1 MNKKLRFILSA
12 ITAASLTAGL
22 APSAA
27 YVSQPNAS
35 SITANAI
42 EAENSYSFKSQ
53 LKTPLEVNIYN
64 VLSEM
69 KNNGDFIRGT
79 ARIELDVEQA
89 VIEDYMNGNATLIQ
103 AFHNA
108 RDAFMFDSS
117 DLFYVDWTKLSLRA
131 GFDGSGTYHAYI
143 GNGAY
148 KNFYCDNGYT
158 DEDSILEA
166 ISLIEAAA
174 DEIISGAEQY
184 TTDTEKIRYV
194 HDTLINKSS
203 YLNPGDFST
212 YHGSNICGILLH
224 DEAWCEGYSRT
235 FQYILQRM
243 GFDCI
248 IVSGSGIPNAG
259 RNAESGQLYVPTV
272 EEHMWNYVRLSNN
285 KWYAIDVT
293 YDDPTIITA
302 SGNLSALSHK
312 FFLKGSETFMSNH
325 IESGQ
330 FSQGGREF
338 FYPTLSECDYGQ
350 ESGAELTFNVSYQD
364 WGENASYTFM
374 YPTFITEDGNVFK
387 GKQIVDEGCYLAWR
401 PVFSD
406 DDGNITTQDW
416 TDASKA
422 GFTYGDDFVVGMAV
436 RNNDTGQVQVAYDF
450 AIATNAPDGTTATS
464 WSNDPELIATS
475 ERVYLRDMYI
485 DERTFSPRIVS
496 REPSTAPIQDKFRQV
511 TIQYDT
517 ALELSDPSQA
527 AKLMVETD
535 IAGARF
541 KVENF
546 KWENVTFT
554 DPVGAEVTGCK
565 VTFDFTPDSSYNY
578 SGTNYNFSL
587 KGLQSVLNGSEPDP
601 FTIQWAIPLR
611 SLVTCPKMGPPSE
624 LTIFAQPKLLRN
636 NFSTDMFTTP
646 DGNLIANQ
654 CNTMGISLIASKPS
668 ASEQAKIDDALDI
681 EEKLDYTT
689 YDLELACS
697 AIKTNIEMNQGKGMK
712 LTIALPY
719 PRGYDSRELEGV
731 SFEAYHFKKNA
742 DGTYT
747 KEKLICNATE
757 TGIFVIAED
766 FSPFAVVA
774 VPAENHVSDGGRSLS
789 IIADSKVSE
798 VTAVDGNGAEL
809 DTDLI
814 HLMEGEECT
823 VTITPAEGYSPEQ
836 FIMNGAETEIPPMTD
851 GSFTVT
857 YTYDDLLE
865 NNSVIVRFC
874 ADSVAEEEAAEGIT
888 AAEPVAFDPA
898 VCENNDQPV
907 MEVPET
913 DLVPS
918 TNTSVSAEP
927 TIMEIPSE
935 GKADDP
941 VTPPTT
947 TAPPTTTTT
956 TTTTT
961 TSTSTTATT
970 TTTEKPTTTSTSTT
984 ATTTTTEKP
993 TTTSTST
1000 TTTTTTTEK
1009 PTTTSTSTTAT
1020 TTTTE
1025 KPTTTSTSTTT
1036 TTTTKE
1042 KPTTTSTSTT
1052 TTTTTTTEKP
1062 TTTSTS
1068 TTATTTTTEKP
1079 TTTSTSTTA
1088 TTTTTEK
1095 PTTTST
1101 STTTTTTTTEKPTT
1115 TSTSTTTTTTEKPTT
1130 TSTSTATTT
1139 TTTTEKPTTTS
1150 TSTTTTTTEKPT
1162 TTSTSTTATTTTTEK
1177 PTTTSTSTTATTT
1190 TTEKPTTTST
1200 STTATTTTTEK
1211 PTTTSTSTTA
1221 TTTTTEKP
1229 TTTSTSTTATT
1240 TTTEKPTTTSTST
1253 TATTTTTEKPTTTS
1267 TSTTTTTTTTEK
1279 PTTTSTSTTATT
1291 TTTEKPTTTSTS
1303 TTATTTTT
1311 EKPTTTSTSTA
1322 TTTTTEK
1329 PTTTSTSTTTTTTEK
1344 PTTTSTSTT
1353 TTTTEKPTTTS
1364 TSTATT
1370 TTTEKPT
1377 TTSSSTTT
1385 TTTTEKPT
1393 TTSTS
1398 TTATTTTTEKP
1409 TTTSTS
1415 TTATTTTTEKPT
1427 TTSTSTTAT
1436 TTTTE
1441 KPTTTSTSTTTT
1453 TEKPTT
1459 TSTSTTAT
1467 TTTTEKPTTTSTS
1480 TTATTTTTEKPTTT
1494 STSTTVTTEQST
1506 ETSTST
1512 TVSTEGELPQTGYSN
1527 LYNVAAALAV
1537 IMTGFGFAVFM
1548 RSKKETE

>member
-64 VLSEM
+64 VLSDM

-194 HDTLINKSS
+194 HDTLINKSD

-285 KWYAIDVT
+285 KWYAVDVT

-312 FFLKGSETFMSNH
+312 FFLKGSEAFMSNH

-387 GKQIVDEGCYLAWR
+387 GKQIVDEGYYLAWR

-436 RNNDTGQVQVAYDF
+436 RDSDTGKVQVAYDF

-464 WSNDPELIATS
+464 WNNDPELIATS

-517 ALELSDPSQA
+517 ALELADPSQA

-554 DPVGAEVTGCK
+554 DPVGTEVTGCK

-587 KGLQSVLNGSEPDP
+587 KGLQSALNGSEPDP

-668 ASEQAKIDDALDI
+668 ASEQAKIDAALDI

-888 AAEPVAFDPA
+888 AAEPVAFDPT
-898 VCENNDQPV
+898 VCENNDQPI

-913 DLVPS
+913 DPVPS

-956 TTTTT
+956 TTT
-961 TSTSTTATT
+961 
-970 TTTEKPTTTSTSTT
+970 
-984 ATTTTTEKP
+984 
-993 TTTSTST
+993 
-1000 TTTTTTTEK
+1000 
-1009 PTTTSTSTTAT
+1009 
-1020 TTTTE
+1020 
-1025 KPTTTSTSTTT
+1025 
-1036 TTTTKE
+1036 
-1042 KPTTTSTSTT
+1042 
-1052 TTTTTTTEKP
+1052 
-1062 TTTSTS
+1062 

-1115 TSTSTTTTTTEKPTT
+1115 TSTSTTTTTTTEKPTT
-1130 TSTSTATTT
+1130 TSTSTTTTTEKPTTTSTSTTTAT

-1150 TSTTTTTTEKPT
+1150 TSTTTTTTTTEKPT
-1162 TTSTSTTATTTTTEK
+1162 TTSTSTTSTTTTTEKPTTTSTTTTTTTTTEKSTTATTTTTEKPTTTSTTTTTTTEKPTTTSTSTTSTTTTTEKPTTTSTTTTTTTTTEK
-1177 PTTTSTSTTATTT
+1177 PTTTSTSTTATTEQS
-1190 TTEKPTTTST
+1190 TETST

-1279 PTTTSTSTTATT
+1279 PTTTSTSTTTT
-1291 TTTEKPTTTSTS
+1291 TTTEKPTTTSTSTTTTTTTTEQPTTTSTSTTTATTTTTEKSTTTSTSTTATTTTTEQSIETSTS

-1311 EKPTTTSTSTA
+1311 EKPTTTSTSTTT
-1322 TTTTTEK
+1322 TTTTTEQS
-1329 PTTTSTSTTTTTTEK
+1329 TETSTSTTTTTEQSTE
-1344 PTTTSTSTT
+1344 TST
-1353 TTTTEKPTTTS
+1353 
-1364 TSTATT
+1364 
-1370 TTTEKPT
+1370 
-1377 TTSSSTTT
+1377 STTT

-1398 TTATTTTTEKP
+1398 TTATTTTTEQS
-1409 TTTSTS
+1409 TETSTS
-1415 TTATTTTTEKPT
+1415 TTATTTTTEQST
-1427 TTSTSTTAT
+1427 ETSTSTTAT
-1436 TTTTE
+1436 TT
-1441 KPTTTSTSTTTT
+1441 
-1453 TEKPTT
+1453 
-1459 TSTSTTAT
+1459 
-1467 TTTTEKPTTTSTS
+1467 
-1480 TTATTTTTEKPTTT
+1480 
-1494 STSTTVTTEQST
+1494 TTEQST

-1512 TVSTEGELPQTGYSN
+1512 TVSTEGELPQTGYSKV
-1527 LYNVAAALAV
+1527 YNVAAALAV